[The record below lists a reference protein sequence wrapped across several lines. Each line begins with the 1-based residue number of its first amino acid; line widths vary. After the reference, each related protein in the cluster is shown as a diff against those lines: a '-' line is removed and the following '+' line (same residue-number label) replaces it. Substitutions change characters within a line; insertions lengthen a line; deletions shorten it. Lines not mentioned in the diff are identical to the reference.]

1 MSIQDAVAETTPD
14 APRPRGRPRM
24 QAHES
29 VEQAVG
35 METADPRSPNA
46 DARPARVLLSRGGK
60 LDIAEHKLDD
70 KNYRYYWFLDDP
82 QKPGRVQAAV
92 AAYWEHV
99 TNAQG
104 QAITRP
110 SGSNTH
116 YLMRLPMKYAME
128 DLELK
133 REKVRA
139 TMDKET
145 SIGRNEYAPDQRGRA
160 EGGTSALSRNSSGN
174 PYS

>member
-1 MSIQDAVAETTPD
+1 MSIQDTEQQAK
-14 APRPRGRPRM
+14 PRGRPRM
-24 QAHES
+24 QAHEINDQS
-29 VEQAVG
+29 VGLADQ
-35 METADPRSPNA
+35 DPRSPNA
-46 DARPARVLLSRGGK
+46 SVRPPRVLLAQGGK
-60 LDIAEHKLDD
+60 LDVAEHKLDD

-82 QKPGRVQAAV
+82 QKPGRIAAAI

-110 SGSNTH
+110 AGANTH
-116 YLMRLPMKYAME
+116 YLMRLPMQYALE

-139 TMDKET
+139 TMDKEA
-145 SIGRNEYAPDQRGRA
+145 SIGRNEYAPDQKGRA

>member
-1 MSIQDAVAETTPD
+1 MSIQDTEVQAK
-14 APRPRGRPRM
+14 PRGRPRM

-29 VEQAVG
+29 VEQALG
-35 METADPRSPNA
+35 METTDPRSPNKGV
-46 DARPARVLLSRGGK
+46 RPPRVRLTQGGK
-60 LDIAEHKLDD
+60 LDVAEHKLDD

-82 QKPGRVQAAV
+82 QKPGRIQAAI

-99 TNAQG
+99 TNSQG

-110 SGSNTH
+110 AGANVH
-116 YLMRLPMKYAME
+116 YLMRLPMEYALE

-139 TMDKET
+139 TMDKEA
-145 SIGRNEYAPDQRGRA
+145 SLGVNEYAPDQKGRA
-160 EGGTSALSRNSSGN
+160 EGGTSALTRHSSGN